1 MIIGAVAQFAPAA
14 ATLPWTAGGA
24 GMAIVRTVTGDV
36 DAAQLGP
43 TTMHEHIFGDF
54 TVWQEDP
61 SQTAGLA
68 GVAVDPDAPVGTS
81 ILGIIHRNPVVIRDN
96 LRIGDDEALALAEVS
111 KFADAGGDCLVEVTC
126 CGDVAADGVT
136 NMGRNAPGL
145 RRIADQTGLKIVAG
159 TGFYLEGTH
168 PDYVR
173 TDSVSELAARMT
185 RDLTDGIGDTG
196 VRAGII
202 GEIGTSTF
210 TEREQKVL
218 RACAAAHLATGAAIS
233 LHTHVGCPTGEQSVR
248 LLIEEGVAASRII
261 VGHMDENLVSFQ
273 PGLAH
278 LDYHRRVADTGA
290 YIQYDTFGA
299 EWYFDQNREPMD
311 AERASAVAALIA
323 EGHLDQILLGQDVW
337 LKNCYKHYGGLG
349 YDHLFTGVKA
359 LLAQA
364 GVTDAQFRQILTGN
378 PRKALALSTS

>member
-1 MIIGAVAQFAPAA
+1 
-14 ATLPWTAGGA
+14 
-24 GMAIVRTVTGDV
+24 MAIVRTVTGDV
-36 DAAQLGP
+36 DADQLGP

-61 SQTAGLA
+61 KQTASLA
-68 GVAVDPDAPVGTS
+68 GVAVDSNAPVDMS

-96 LRIGDDEALALAEVS
+96 LRIGDDEALALAEVR

-173 TDSVSELAARMT
+173 TDSVSELAARMV
-185 RDLTDGIGDTG
+185 RDVAEGIGDTG
-196 VRAGII
+196 IRAGII

-210 TEREQKVL
+210 TDREQKVL

-233 LHTHVGCPTGEQSVR
+233 LHTHVGCPTGELSVQ
-248 LLIEEGVAASRII
+248 LLLDEGVAANRII

-278 LDYHRRVADTGA
+278 LDYHRRVADMGV

-299 EWYFDQNREPMD
+299 EWYYDQNREPMD
-311 AERASAVAALIA
+311 AERASAVATLIN

-359 LLAQA
+359 LLTQV
-364 GVTDAQFRQILTGN
+364 GVTDTQFQQVLVDN
-378 PRKALALSTS
+378 PRGALALTTS

>member
-1 MIIGAVAQFAPAA
+1 
-14 ATLPWTAGGA
+14 
-24 GMAIVRTVTGDV
+24 MANVRTVTGDV
-36 DAAQLGP
+36 GAGQLGQ
-43 TTMHEHIFGDF
+43 TSMHEHIFGDF

-61 SQTAGLA
+61 QQTASLA
-68 GVAVDPDAPVGTS
+68 GVAVDPGAPVEMG

-96 LRIGDDEALALAEVS
+96 LRIGDDEAIALAEVR

-126 CGDVAADGVT
+126 CGDVAADGIT

-145 RRIADQTGLKIVAG
+145 RRIAGQTGLKIVAG

-173 TDSVSELAARMT
+173 TDSVEELAERMI
-185 RDLTDGIGDTG
+185 RDITIGIGGTDI
-196 VRAGII
+196 RAGII

-218 RACAAAHLATGAAIS
+218 RACAGAHLATGAAIS
-233 LHTHVGCPTGEQSVR
+233 LHTHVGCPTGEQSVQ
-248 LLIEEGVAASRII
+248 LLVEEGVAVNRII
-261 VGHMDENLVSFQ
+261 VGHMDENLVSFE
-273 PGLAH
+273 PGLSH
-278 LDYHRRVADTGA
+278 LDYHRRVADLGV

-299 EWYFDQNREPMD
+299 EWYYNQNREPMD
-311 AERASAVAALIA
+311 AERASAVATQIA

-359 LLAQA
+359 LLTQA
-364 GVTDAQFRQILTGN
+364 GVTEAQIKQILVDN
-378 PRKALALSTS
+378 PRRALALQTS

>member
-1 MIIGAVAQFAPAA
+1 
-14 ATLPWTAGGA
+14 
-24 GMAIVRTVTGDV
+24 MAIVRTVTGDV
-36 DAAQLGP
+36 QADQLGP

-61 SQTAGLA
+61 GQTASLTGA
-68 GVAVDPDAPVGTS
+68 AVDPSARVEMG

-96 LRIGDDEALALAEVS
+96 LRIGDDGALALAEVR

-145 RRIADQTGLKIVAG
+145 RRIAEQTGLKIVAG

-173 TDSVSELAARMT
+173 TDSVDELAARMI
-185 RDLTDGIGDTG
+185 RDIADGIAGSG

-202 GEIGTSTF
+202 GEIGTSTV

-218 RACAAAHLATGAAIS
+218 RACARAHHATGAAIS

-248 LLIEEGVAASRII
+248 LLQEEGVPAGRII
-261 VGHMDENLVSFQ
+261 VGHMDENLVSFE
-273 PGLAH
+273 PGLAQ
-278 LDYHRRVADTGA
+278 LDYHRRVADLGV

-299 EWYFDQNREPMD
+299 EWYYNQDREPMD
-311 AERASAVAALIA
+311 AERACAVAIQVA

-349 YDHLFTGVKA
+349 YDHLLTGVKA
-359 LLAQA
+359 LLTQA
-364 GVTDAQFRQILTGN
+364 GVTEAQFQQMLVGN
-378 PRKALALSTS
+378 PRRALALQAS

>member
-1 MIIGAVAQFAPAA
+1 MAV
-14 ATLPWTAGGA
+14 
-24 GMAIVRTVTGDV
+24 IRTVTGDV
-36 DAAQLGP
+36 DADELGP

-61 SQTAGLA
+61 KETASLA
-68 GVAVDPDAPVGTS
+68 AVAVDPNARVEMG
-81 ILGIIHRNPVVIRDN
+81 ILGVIHRNPVVIRDN
-96 LRIGDDEALALAEVS
+96 LRIGDDENLALAEVR

-126 CGDVAADGVT
+126 CGDLAGLNPLAYHFILAADGVT

-145 RRIADQTGLKIVAG
+145 RRVAEQTTLKIVAG

-173 TDSVSELAARMT
+173 TDSIDELAARMT
-185 RDLTDGIGDTG
+185 RDITEGIADTDI
-196 VRAGII
+196 RAGII

-218 RACAAAHLATGAAIS
+218 RACARAHLATGAVIS

-248 LLIEEGVAASRII
+248 LLQSEGVAANRII
-261 VGHMDENLVSFQ
+261 VGHMDENLVSFE

-278 LDYHRRVADTGA
+278 LDYHRRVADLGVF
-290 YIQYDTFGA
+290 IQYDTFGA
-299 EWYFDQNREPMD
+299 EWYYNQNREPMD
-311 AERASAVAALIA
+311 AERASAVATQIA
-323 EGHLDQILLGQDVW
+323 DGHLGQILLGQDVW

-364 GVTDAQFRQILTGN
+364 GVTEAQFGQLLIDN
-378 PRKALALSTS
+378 PRRALALATS

>member
-1 MIIGAVAQFAPAA
+1 
-14 ATLPWTAGGA
+14 
-24 GMAIVRTVTGDV
+24 MAIVRTVTGDV

-61 SQTAGLA
+61 KQTASLA
-68 GVAVDPDAPVGTS
+68 GVGVDPSAPVDMN
-81 ILGIIHRNPVVIRDN
+81 ILGVIHRNPVVIRDN
-96 LRIGDDEALALAEVS
+96 LRIGDDEALALAEVAA
-111 KFADAGGDCLVEVTC
+111 FASAGGDCLVEVTC
-126 CGDVAADGVT
+126 CGDVAADGET

-145 RRIADQTGLKIVAG
+145 RRIAGQTGLKIVAG

-185 RDLTDGIGDTG
+185 RDLTEGIGDTG
-196 VRAGII
+196 IRAGII

-248 LLIEEGVAASRII
+248 LLMEEGVAASRII

-278 LDYHRRVADTGA
+278 LDYHRRVADTGV

-299 EWYFDQNREPMD
+299 EWYYDQNREPMD
-311 AERASAVAALIA
+311 AERASAVATLIA
-323 EGHLDQILLGQDVW
+323 EGHLDQVLLGQDVW

-364 GVTDAQFRQILTGN
+364 GVTDAQFQQILVDN
-378 PRKALALSTS
+378 PRKALALSAS